1 MGVAAHF
8 AEIIV
13 LEGAMS
19 YFFKVAI
26 RFHPD
31 HPWTKALIYSLSRVL
46 VELFSEQK

>member
-13 LEGAMS
+13 LKRAMS

-31 HPWTKALIYSLSRVL
+31 HPWTKALIYSLSVL